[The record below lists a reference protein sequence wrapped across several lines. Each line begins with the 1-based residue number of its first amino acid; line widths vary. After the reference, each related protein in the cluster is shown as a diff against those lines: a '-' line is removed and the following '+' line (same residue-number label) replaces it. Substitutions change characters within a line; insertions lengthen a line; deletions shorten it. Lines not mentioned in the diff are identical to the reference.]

1 MSGMITVGL
10 DLAKS
15 VFQVYGRDIEQKTLF
30 NKQLKRK
37 DVVSFFAALPPCHVG
52 VEACGSAHYWA
63 RALKALGHT
72 VKLMPPKYVKGY
84 LKRGKTDAT
93 DAEAICEA
101 ASRAHVTEVPA
112 KSEAQQCALM
122 LHKARETLIRQR
134 TLMANTI
141 RAHMAELGVI
151 DAAGGEGMKRLLALL
166 NDDANPVLSASA
178 QAALRPLALTFAAI
192 CVSISKLD
200 AAISRAHRH
209 DETSRRLETIP
220 GVGRMAAT
228 AFAAG
233 VGHAAAFKSARHF
246 AASLGLTPKLDGT
259 GGKVRLG
266 SITKQGNG
274 YLRRLLYLGA
284 VAVLSNAQRKPG
296 KASAWM
302 LRLLAE
308 KPFKTAVIALAN
320 KMARTIWALL
330 VRGGTYDAKHQPAVQ
345 AARQL
350 AWQ

>member
-1 MSGMITVGL
+1 MP
-10 DLAKS
+10 K
-15 VFQVYGRDIEQKTLF
+15 
-30 NKQLKRK
+30 
-37 DVVSFFAALPPCHVG
+37 HV
-52 VEACGSAHYWA
+52 
-63 RALKALGHT
+63 KA
-72 VKLMPPKYVKGY
+72 Y
-84 LKRGKTDAT
+84 LKRGKTDAA

-101 ASRAHVTEVPA
+101 VSRAHVTEVPA

-122 LHKARETLIRQR
+122 LHKLREALLKQR
-134 TLMANTI
+134 TKQVNMI
-141 RAHMAELGVI
+141 RAHIAELGRVEAI
-151 DAAGGEGMKRLLALL
+151 GHEGFKRLTAMVLDETGQAL
-166 NDDANPVLSASA
+166 PE
-178 QAALRPLALTFAAI
+178 AARNALKPMLFSLTATE
-192 CVSISKLD
+192 VSISQLD
-200 AAISRAHRH
+200 AEISKAHRH
-209 DETSRRLETIP
+209 DATSRRLETVP
-220 GVGRMAAT
+220 GVGRLGAA
-228 AFAAG
+228 AFAAS
-233 VGHAAAFKSARHF
+233 VGDGAKLFASGRNFAAA
-246 AASLGLTPKLDGT
+246 LGLTPKLDGT

-308 KPFKTAVIALAN
+308 KPFKTAAIALAN